1 MLDFLLRFYNTLF
14 NIKLF
19 CYKLLTD
26 QSIQQFQKKIRDLE
40 RINHD
45 LSSNN
50 HDLSSNNQI
59 LKHENM
65 QLKDSLSKELSLWSS
80 RQNLN
85 IPVNADR
92 ASLLHRLET
101 LDDIISDE
109 TRLHAATLQS
119 SKEFEVIL
127 KQFEDAI
134 KKSKDAP
141 LFRNNEKRSDDPGN
155 RCSLYPRHALL
166 MYLLRLKDNP
176 TQGTLEAFFG
186 IDQSTVCRYLQF
198 CNEML
203 KETLP
208 TPDRISKA
216 MSKCKTVKGI
226 KEFVPGRGAGTLLV
240 DGTHIHVDR
249 PGEKEER
256 KKTYTG
262 KKKNHTNNTT
272 IISTTD
278 NIIVGISKTAV
289 GSTHDLKM
297 IKEHS
302 IPFGRWTRKMRD
314 EDTPA
319 KEKFTMYM
327 DLGYQGIQKY
337 FPGVNV
343 VLPHKKPRKKKT
355 DSAAPKLTKEQK
367 AYNKKVGG
375 IRVTVENSI
384 GRIKQYSRMTE
395 PYGGTEEELNAEINI
410 VAGLVNLHLMMTL
423 QRGSAS
429 LRKRFLG

>member
-1 MLDFLLRFYNTLF
+1 M
-14 NIKLF
+14 KLF
-19 CYKLLTD
+19 YCKLLTD
-26 QSIQQFQKKIRDLE
+26 QSTQQFQKKIRDLE
-40 RINHD
+40 RINRD
-45 LSSNN
+45 LG
-50 HDLSSNNQI
+50 SNNQI
-59 LKHENM
+59 LINENM

-85 IPVNADR
+85 IPINADR

-134 KKSKDAP
+134 KKSKNASM
-141 LFRNNEKRSDDPGN
+141 FRSDKKRSDDPGN

-240 DGTHIHVDR
+240 DGTHIRVDR

-256 KKTYTG
+256 KKT
-262 KKKNHTNNTT
+262 HTYNTT
-272 IISTTD
+272 VTSAKN
-278 NIIVGISKTAV
+278 NIILGVGNTVV
-289 GSTHDLKM
+289 GKTHDITLFR
-297 IKEHS
+297 EDPL
-302 IPFGRWTRKMRD
+302 PFGRWYEKMRD
-314 EDTPA
+314 ANTPKDERFA
-319 KEKFTMYM
+319 VYM
-327 DLGYQGIQKY
+327 DLGYHGIKKDLL
-337 FPGVNV
+337 GADV
-343 VLPHKKPRKKKT
+343 VLPHKKPKRSREEKKT
-355 DSAAPKLTKEQK
+355 QRLTEREKI
-367 AYNKKVGG
+367 YNKKVGSV
-375 IRVTVENSI
+375 RVMIENSM
-384 GRIKQYSRMTE
+384 GRIKQYAQMTE
-395 PYGGTEEELNAEINI
+395 PYGGTEDEL
-410 VAGLVNLHLMMTL
+410 TP
-423 QRGSAS
+423 S
-429 LRKRFLG
+429 

>member
-1 MLDFLLRFYNTLF
+1 MLDFLLRFYNTLL
-14 NIKLF
+14 NMKLF
-19 CYKLLTD
+19 YCKLLTD
-26 QSIQQFQKKIRDLE
+26 QSTQQFQKKIRDLE
-40 RINHD
+40 RINRD
-45 LSSNN
+45 LG
-50 HDLSSNNQI
+50 SNNQI
-59 LKHENM
+59 LKNENM
-65 QLKDSLSKELSLWSS
+65 QLKDSLSKELSLWNS
-80 RQNLN
+80 RQDLN

-134 KKSKDAP
+134 KKSKNAP
-141 LFRNNEKRSDDPGN
+141 IFRSDEKRSDDPGN
-155 RCSLYPRHALL
+155 RCNLYPRHALL

-198 CNEML
+198 CGKML

-240 DGTHIHVDR
+240 DGTHIRVDR
-249 PGEKEER
+249 PGDKEER
-256 KKTYTG
+256 KKTYAG

-297 IKEHS
+297 IKEHF

-410 VAGLVNLHLMMTL
+410 VAGLVKT
-423 QRGSAS
+423 SI
-429 LRKRFLG
+429 

>member
-1 MLDFLLRFYNTLF
+1 MLDFLLRFYNTLL

-26 QSIQQFQKKIRDLE
+26 QSTRQFQKKIRDLE
-40 RINHD
+40 RINRD
-45 LSSNN
+45 LG
-50 HDLSSNNQI
+50 SNNQI
-59 LKHENM
+59 LINENM

-85 IPVNADR
+85 IPINADR

-119 SKEFEVIL
+119 SKEFGVIL

-141 LFRNNEKRSDDPGN
+141 LFRNNERRSDDPGN

-176 TQGTLEAFFG
+176 TQGTIEAFFG

-240 DGTHIHVDR
+240 DGTHIRVDR

-314 EDTPA
+314 KDTPA

-327 DLGYQGIQKY
+327 DLGYHGIQKY

-429 LRKRFLG
+429 LRRRFFG

>member
-45 LSSNN
+45 LNSNN
-50 HDLSSNNQI
+50 HDLNSNNQI

-80 RQNLN
+80 RQDLN

-119 SKEFEVIL
+119 RKEFGVIL

-240 DGTHIHVDR
+240 DGTHIRVDR

>member
-1 MLDFLLRFYNTLF
+1 MTTHSSFSELCIILDFLLRFYNTLF

-19 CYKLLTD
+19 YCKLLTD

-40 RINHD
+40 RINRG

-50 HDLSSNNQI
+50 RGLSSNNQI

-101 LDDIISDE
+101 LDDIVSDE

-141 LFRNNEKRSDDPGN
+141 MFRNDKKRSYDPGN
-155 RCSLYPRHALL
+155 RCSLYPRYALL

-198 CNEML
+198 CGKML

-226 KEFVPGRGAGTLLV
+226 KEFVLGRRGAGTLLV
-240 DGTHIHVDR
+240 DGTHIRVDR

-327 DLGYQGIQKY
+327 DLGY
-337 FPGVNV
+337 
-343 VLPHKKPRKKKT
+343 
-355 DSAAPKLTKEQK
+355 
-367 AYNKKVGG
+367 
-375 IRVTVENSI
+375 
-384 GRIKQYSRMTE
+384 
-395 PYGGTEEELNAEINI
+395 
-410 VAGLVNLHLMMTL
+410 
-423 QRGSAS
+423 
-429 LRKRFLG
+429 